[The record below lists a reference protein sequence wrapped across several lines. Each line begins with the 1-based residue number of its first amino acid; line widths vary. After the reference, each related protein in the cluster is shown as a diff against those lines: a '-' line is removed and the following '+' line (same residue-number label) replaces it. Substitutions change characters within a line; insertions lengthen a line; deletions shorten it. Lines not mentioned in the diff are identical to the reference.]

1 MRAYSESYLRDVVE
15 SQGKLFDFVSF
26 TFPDKDTVDFITAYM
41 KSGTRKAID
50 ESQAYVNTMD
60 YKSLWDYFLKTDRYE
75 LKNGKSLS
83 GFVPDWIGEF
93 YAYYQWFFNIPSSE
107 LIDKVPV
114 DYLIKAYPGLH
125 DLDLDLAIKKV
136 GAL

>member
-60 YKSLWDYFLKTDRYE
+60 YKSLWAYFLKTDRYE